1 MSYRKV
7 SEMLDAWQLG
17 PFGKHPDNPI
27 LGPGRNPEL
36 GAENLY
42 NPTAYTDGEAV
53 TLLLRA
59 QAEDGTS
66 AICRATS
73 DDGVNFRVDA
83 DAVLLPTED
92 YETPGGCEDPRV
104 AVLDGT
110 AYLTYTGYGM
120 MDGERAPRLCLATTR
135 DLEGWR
141 GWEKHGP
148 MFSDEESSR
157 DGRAWSK
164 AGQILPVRAAG
175 RMWMHW
181 GEKGIRTASSE
192 DGLSWEA
199 VSDGPDAARERPF
212 ESEIMEVG
220 ATVPTEA
227 GLLMVYAAA
236 AEDKVYR
243 AVQMLWDAERPWEV
257 LARAERPFLEPET
270 PRETDGE
277 VDDVVFAQGLVRF
290 RGQWLLYY
298 GMADRRIGVAST
310 GDLPPLVS

>member
-1 MSYRKV
+1 MLYCKV

-27 LGPGRNPEL
+27 LGPGQNPEL

-42 NPTAYTDGEAV
+42 NPTAYTDGETV

-59 QAEDGTS
+59 QAKDGTS
-66 AICRATS
+66 AICRAFS
-73 DDGVNFRVDA
+73 DDGVNFEVDA
-83 DAVLLPTED
+83 PAVLLPSED
-92 YETPGGCEDPRV
+92 YEMPGGCEDPRV
-104 AVLDGT
+104 AVVDGT

-120 MDGERAPRLCLATTR
+120 TDGEKAPRLCLATTS

-148 MFSDEESSR
+148 VFGDKESAKDE
-157 DGRAWSK
+157 RAWSK
-164 AGQILPVRAAG
+164 AGQVVPARIGG

-181 GEKGIRTASSE
+181 GEKGIRVASSE
-192 DGLSWEA
+192 DGLSWEP
-199 VSDGPDAARERPF
+199 VSDSPDAARKRPF
-212 ESEIMEVG
+212 ESDIMEVG
-220 ATVPTEA
+220 ATVHTEA
-227 GLLMVYAAA
+227 GLLMVYSAAG
-236 AEDKVYR
+236 EDGVYR

-270 PRETDGE
+270 PQEKDGE
-277 VDDVVFAQGLVRF
+277 VDDVVFAQGLVEF
-290 RGQWLLYY
+290 QGQWILYY

-310 GDLPPLVS
+310 GVLPPLH